1 MKNFLNGI
9 WGKKKR
15 KVENE
20 LNNVN
25 YNQIR
30 VVRLFEN

>member
-1 MKNFLNGI
+1 MGFGE
-9 WGKKKR
+9 KKEKR

-25 YNQIR
+25 YNKIR